1 VAKSSPVKVSVE
13 CPHCGFK
20 QHEYAAA
27 KSTMCRQCG
36 SHFAPAAPRPAPI
49 VITRAARPEPRTET
63 SSAAASLM
71 RRFDGLWK
79 SKRSNVIECFDCQRK
94 QEVSGA
100 ASSTICPSC
109 SAHIDL
115 SDYKITTSFSRSI
128 RTRGEVHVTTK
139 GDLSSS
145 SVRCQR
151 AIIEGRLRGNLD
163 CAGAIVINTSGK
175 IPGRLSASEIVV
187 EKRSEVQFFR
197 RVHVGNI
204 EIRGRMSGEV
214 VAAGMVTIRK
224 NGVLEGNV
232 IAKAINVEKGGTFS
246 GQVVVGRGDLQQAEL
261 LPGESSTGSNPP
273 EGSISLARPLPAT

>member
-36 SHFAPAAPRPAPI
+36 AHFAPSAPRPAASM
-49 VITRAARPEPRTET
+49 TAGLPELRKEA
-63 SSAAASLM
+63 SAAAASVM
-71 RRFDGLWK
+71 QRFDGWWK
-79 SKRSNVIECFDCQRK
+79 SKRTNVVECFDCQRK

-100 ASSTICPSC
+100 AKSTICPSC

-128 RTRGEVHVTTK
+128 RTQGEVHVTTK

-145 SVRCQR
+145 SVRCRR
-151 AIIEGRLRGNLD
+151 ALIEGRLRGNLD
-163 CAGAIVINTSGK
+163 CAGTIVINTSGK
-175 IPGRLSASEIVV
+175 ILGKLSASEVVV
-187 EKRSEVQFFR
+187 EKRCEVQFFR
-197 RVHVGNI
+197 RVRVGNI
-204 EIRGRMSGEV
+204 EIRGRMLGEI
-214 VAAGMVTIRK
+214 VADGMVTIRK

-232 IAKAINVEKGGTFS
+232 MAKAINVEKGGTFS
-246 GQVVVGRGDLQQAEL
+246 GQVVVGRADLQQAEL
-261 LPGESSTGSNPP
+261 MSGESSTVSKST
-273 EGSISLARPLPAT
+273 EESISLARPLPAT

>member
-1 VAKSSPVKVSVE
+1 M
-13 CPHCGFK
+13 
-20 QHEYAAA
+20 Q
-27 KSTMCRQCG
+27 
-36 SHFAPAAPRPAPI
+36 
-49 VITRAARPEPRTET
+49 
-63 SSAAASLM
+63 
-71 RRFDGLWK
+71 RFDRLWK

-100 ASSTICPSC
+100 ATSTICPSC

-115 SDYKITTSFSRSI
+115 SDYKIATSFSRSI

-163 CAGAIVINTSGK
+163 CAGAILINTLGK
-175 IPGRLSASEIVV
+175 IPGKLSASEIVV
-187 EKRSEVQFFR
+187 EKRSQVQFFR
-197 RVHVGNI
+197 RVRVGNI

-214 VAAGMVTIRK
+214 IANGMVTIRK
-224 NGVLEGNV
+224 NGALEGNV

-246 GQVVVGRGDLQQAEL
+246 GQIMVGRGALQQVEL
-261 LPGESSTGSNPP
+261 LPDESSSESKPP
-273 EGSISLARPLPAT
+273 EGSIGLARPLPAT

>member
-1 VAKSSPVKVSVE
+1 M
-13 CPHCGFK
+13 
-20 QHEYAAA
+20 Q
-27 KSTMCRQCG
+27 
-36 SHFAPAAPRPAPI
+36 
-49 VITRAARPEPRTET
+49 
-63 SSAAASLM
+63 
-71 RRFDGLWK
+71 RFDRLWK

-100 ASSTICPSC
+100 ATSTICPSC

-115 SDYKITTSFSRSI
+115 SDYKIATSFSRSI

-163 CAGAIVINTSGK
+163 CAGVIVINTSGK
-175 IPGRLSASEIVV
+175 IPGKLSASEIVV
-187 EKRSEVQFFR
+187 EKRSQVQFFR
-197 RVHVGNI
+197 RIRVGNI

-214 VAAGMVTIRK
+214 IANGMVTIRK
-224 NGVLEGNV
+224 NGALEGNV

-246 GQVVVGRGDLQQAEL
+246 GQIMVGRGALQQVEL
-261 LPGESSTGSNPP
+261 LPNESSSESKPP
-273 EGSISLARPLPAT
+273 EGSIGLARPLPAT

>member
-1 VAKSSPVKVSVE
+1 M
-13 CPHCGFK
+13 
-20 QHEYAAA
+20 Q
-27 KSTMCRQCG
+27 
-36 SHFAPAAPRPAPI
+36 
-49 VITRAARPEPRTET
+49 
-63 SSAAASLM
+63 
-71 RRFDGLWK
+71 RFDGLWK

-100 ASSTICPSC
+100 ATSTICPSC

-115 SDYKITTSFSRSI
+115 SDYKIATSFSRSI

-175 IPGRLSASEIVV
+175 IPGRLSASEIVI

-197 RVHVGNI
+197 RVRVGNI

-261 LPGESSTGSNPP
+261 LPGESSTVSNPP

>member
-1 VAKSSPVKVSVE
+1 MAKSSPVKVSVE

-27 KSTMCRQCG
+27 KTTMCRQCG
-36 SHFAPAAPRPAPI
+36 SHFAPAAPRPAAI
-49 VITRAARPEPRTET
+49 FTARARPEARAET
-63 SSAAASLM
+63 PSAAASLM
-71 RRFDGLWK
+71 QRFDGLWK

-100 ASSTICPSC
+100 ATSTICPSC

-128 RTRGEVHVTTK
+128 RTRGDVHVTTK

-145 SVRCQR
+145 SVRCRR

-163 CAGAIVINTSGK
+163 SAGTIVINTSGK

-187 EKRSEVQFFR
+187 EKRAEVQFFR
-197 RVHVGNI
+197 RVRVSNM
-204 EIRGRMSGEV
+204 EIRGRMSGEI
-214 VAAGMVTIRK
+214 VADGLVTIRK
-224 NGVLEGNV
+224 NGVLEGTV
-232 IAKAINVEKGGTFS
+232 AAKSINVEKGGVFS
-246 GQVVVGRGDLQQAEL
+246 GQLIIGKGHLQQAEL
-261 LPGESSTGSNPP
+261 LPSETAALSK
-273 EGSISLARPLPAT
+273 ELSIGLAPPLPAT

>member
-1 VAKSSPVKVSVE
+1 MAKSSPVKVSVE

-49 VITRAARPEPRTET
+49 VTTRAARPESRTET

-71 RRFDGLWK
+71 QRFDGLWK

-151 AIIEGRLRGNLD
+151 AVIEGRLRGNLD

-197 RVHVGNI
+197 RVRVGNI

-224 NGVLEGNV
+224 HGVLEGNV